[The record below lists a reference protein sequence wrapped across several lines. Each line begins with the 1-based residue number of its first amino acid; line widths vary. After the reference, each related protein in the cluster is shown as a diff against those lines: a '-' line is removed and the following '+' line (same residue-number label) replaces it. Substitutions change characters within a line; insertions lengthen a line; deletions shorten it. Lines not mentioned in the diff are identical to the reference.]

1 MRFLVLFLI
10 LPILVNCLN
19 VNRFNAPNEIRAIAG
34 LQEGMKMRKLPGM
47 LIQ

>member
-10 LPILVNCLN
+10 LPILINCLN

-34 LQEGMKMRKLPGM
+34 LQEGMKMRKLPGI
-47 LIQ
+47 LI